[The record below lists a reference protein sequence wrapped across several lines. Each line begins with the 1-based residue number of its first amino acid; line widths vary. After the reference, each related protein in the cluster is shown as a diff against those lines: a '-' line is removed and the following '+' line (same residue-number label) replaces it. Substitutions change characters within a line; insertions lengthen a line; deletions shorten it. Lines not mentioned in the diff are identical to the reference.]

1 MREATSISQ
10 TNMSQIDKIA
20 IVGGGNM
27 GGAIARGIAKAGLAQ
42 PNQIAVSRRSPSA
55 LDAWKQQGFAATP
68 NNCEAVL
75 GANIV
80 VLAVKPYQTQEVANQ
95 VKSSIQSGA
104 LVISIATGVSVAQL
118 EEWLGADKSVVRA
131 MPNTA
136 AEVGE
141 SVTALVAGHNTTEAQ
156 MALAQEVFSA
166 LGLAVVVDEAQ
177 MPALTALASCGIA
190 HALRYI
196 RAAQASAI
204 EMGLKAD
211 VAAQI
216 VSQTVKGAAQLILTN
231 HSHPE
236 VEIDKVCTP
245 KGVTIAGI
253 NAMEHAGFTSAVM
266 KGMMGSYNKIVK

>member
-1 MREATSISQ
+1 MGELK
-10 TNMSQIDKIA
+10 KIA
-20 IVGGGNM
+20 VIGGGNM
-27 GGAIARGIAKAGLAQ
+27 GGAIARGIVKAGLAGAG
-42 PNQIAVSRRSPSA
+42 QIVITRRNAEALKAWAAEGYAVTTVNSEAVS
-55 LDAWKQQGFAATP
+55 
-68 NNCEAVL
+68 
-75 GANIV
+75 GADIV
-80 VLAVKPYQTQEVANQ
+80 IFAVKPYQIADVIAGARDSMATGAVA
-95 VKSSIQSGA
+95 V
-104 LVISIATGVSVAQL
+104 SIATGVGVAQL
-118 EEWLGADKSVVRA
+118 TEMLGQGVAAVRV

-141 SVTALVAGHNTTEAQ
+141 SLTAIVPGPAASAEQTEVV
-156 MALAQEVFSA
+156 EKIFSA
-166 LGLAVVVDEAQ
+166 LGLALIVTEEQ

-196 RAAQASAI
+196 RAAQESAI
-204 EMGLKAD
+204 EMGLNSRLAAD
-211 VAAQI
+211 VVA
-216 VSQTVKGAAQLILTN
+216 QTVKGAAQLILTN